1 MTAMLRPSNGPP
13 APARADA
20 GNDPAG
26 ELIRAFAP
34 VRLRFTWFG
43 VERSLTPEQKAQA
56 AEPFQASARA
66 LRAAKRLL
74 DTKPPSFRAV
84 TAIRGKVEFYFRG
97 ITNPYPEPGIRLV
110 RREKV
115 GELEGTLRDL
125 RAELDDAVARLDEK
139 YHELRDA
146 ARAELGGL
154 FDPLDYPDTLMGLFG
169 YEHDF
174 PNLTEPPR
182 FLVDS
187 PELYER
193 ESRRIRERFEEAVR
207 LTEEAFLAEFL
218 AMVQHVCERITG
230 SAEDGNPKVFRDSEV
245 NNLVEFFERFRA
257 LNVNSNAQL
266 DELVDRAQRAVRGV
280 AAQDLRDSNGLRR
293 RVAQQLGQVG
303 TALDAMLIDRPRR
316 RVLRQAAPAG
326 EAR

>member
-1 MTAMLRPSNGPP
+1 MTAMLRPANGSP
-13 APARADA
+13 APPHAGT

-26 ELIRAFAP
+26 DLIRAIAP

-56 AEPFQASARA
+56 AEPFQASAKA

-74 DTKPPSFRAV
+74 DTNHPAFRAV
-84 TAIRGKVEFYFRG
+84 TAIRGKVENVFKG
-97 ITNPYPEPGIRLV
+97 MTNPYPEPGIRLV

-115 GELEGTLRDL
+115 EELEGNLRDL

-146 ARAELGGL
+146 ARDELGGL
-154 FDPLDYPDTLMGLFG
+154 FCASEYPETLVGLFR

-182 FLVDS
+182 FLLDN

-193 ESRRIRERFEEAVR
+193 ESQRIRQRFQEAVR
-207 LTEEAFLAEFL
+207 MAEETFLTEFTG
-218 AMVQHVCERITG
+218 MVDHLCERITG
-230 SAEDGNPKVFRDSEV
+230 AGPDGLPKVFRDSAV
-245 NNLVEFFERFRA
+245 TNLVDFFERFRA
-257 LNVNSNAQL
+257 LNIHSNAEL
-266 DELVDRAQRAVRGV
+266 DALVERAQNAVRGV
-280 AAQDLRDSNGLRR
+280 DAQQLRDSNTLRR

-303 TALDAMLIDRPRR
+303 SALDALLIDRPRR
-316 RVLRQAAPAG
+316 RILRQPMSESA
-326 EAR
+326 

>member
-1 MTAMLRPSNGPP
+1 MTAMLRPAGGSP
-13 APARADA
+13 APARAGA
-20 GNDPAG
+20 ANDPAG

-56 AEPFQASARA
+56 AEPFQANAKA

-74 DTKPPSFRAV
+74 DTRHPAFRAV
-84 TAIRGKVEFYFRG
+84 TAVRGQVESYFKG
-97 ITNPYPEPGIRLV
+97 MTNAYPEPGIRLV
-110 RREKV
+110 RREKLD
-115 GELEGTLRDL
+115 EFEGTIRDL
-125 RAELDDAVARLDEK
+125 RVELDDAVGRLDEK

-154 FDPLDYPDTLMGLFG
+154 FSATDYPDSMAGLFG
-169 YEHDF
+169 FEHDY

-207 LTEEAFLAEFL
+207 LTEEAFLAEFA
-218 AMVQHVCERITG
+218 AMVDHLCERITG
-230 SAEDGNPKVFRDSEV
+230 ANEDGSPKIFRDSAV
-245 NNLVEFFERFRA
+245 GNLTEFFERFLQ
-257 LNVNSNAQL
+257 LNMRSCAELDQL
-266 DELVDRAQRAVRGV
+266 VERAQRAVRGV
-280 AAQDLRDSNGLRR
+280 GARDLRDSGALRE
-293 RVAQQLGQVG
+293 RVAHQLGQVQA
-303 TALDAMLIDRPRR
+303 ALDGMLVDRPRR
-316 RVLRQAAPAG
+316 RILRQPAAQGVA
-326 EAR
+326 